1 MELVLDGLQI
11 KYYENKN
18 FIEIIILLI
27 MTNSIAQSKHS
38 DRYYDD
44 GEYSLLSGVKAI

>member
-1 MELVLDGLQI
+1 M
-11 KYYENKN
+11 KTK
-18 FIEIIILLI
+18 ILLKLLFLLI
-27 MTNSIAQSKHS
+27 ITNSIAQSKHS